1 MKSFIISITLAT
13 DDAGT
18 TITRYFT
25 DGDGFATLPTD
36 NPANTYIEP
45 RVTNAGNIMREL
57 FSGNFTFG
65 AVRPSFGEITL
76 ANSDGA
82 LDDWISYGID
92 GHPISIWYGEGA
104 FPSEYMQVLKVY
116 GFGITA
122 GFNAIKIRLRDRL
135 QLMDKPFCNTT
146 FAGTG
151 GLEGDSDMAGRV
163 KPRTCST
170 AGWFPIIIVS
180 ASSLLYFV
188 TTSGTAGMG
197 SFFQLFEGGVEITR
211 GADYTSGADCLAS
224 SPSAGQCRFWFG
236 VGGNG
241 PVYVRL
247 GSVPAYDLRCFGNG
261 YANYYIGATS
271 IWLAYEC
278 GILDAITSQPYPA
291 RYVDDPSVT
300 YLEIAEEAAKRDSI
314 FFGMTN
320 TDTFQATLFASPSLT
335 PSYTFTRHNA
345 SDFVREP
352 PAGMEAPISRLT
364 YNAGE
369 TWPCQVVGS
378 AGASMRDQLSRKI
391 SWSFSVDNLS
401 VLAKHPSAPALS
413 VDDKNRSISNYLDV
427 SIITAKYLTLFGV
440 QRDFVSLSV
449 HLDEATLA
457 LDLHATVQV
466 KINRFGWDAGKNFR
480 IISIRADY
488 AARKIQF
495 GLWG

>member
-1 MKSFIISITLAT
+1 
-13 DDAGT
+13 
-18 TITRYFT
+18 
-25 DGDGFATLPTD
+25 
-36 NPANTYIEP
+36 
-45 RVTNAGNIMREL
+45 MREL

-104 FPSEYMQVLKVY
+104 FPSDYMQVLKVY

-122 GFNAIKIRLRDRL
+122 GFDSVKVRLRDRL
-135 QLMDKPFCNTT
+135 QLMDKPFCNST

-151 GLEGDSDMAGRV
+151 GLEGNSTIGGRV
-163 KPRTCST
+163 KPRTS
-170 AGWFPIIIVS
+170 GGPGFHPVIMVLS
-180 ASSLLYFV
+180 SSLLYFV
-188 TTSGTAGMG
+188 TASGTGGLG
-197 SFFQLFEGGVEITR
+197 SSYKLYEGGVEITR
-211 GADYTSGADCLAS
+211 GADYTSAAECLAA
-224 SPSAGQCRFWFG
+224 SPSAGQCRWWFG

-247 GSVPAYDLRCFGNG
+247 GSVPAYDLRCFSLG
-261 YANYYIGATS
+261 YNPGGAIISLAHEAGVTGTVANLLFAERYI
-271 IWLAYEC
+271 
-278 GILDAITSQPYPA
+278 
-291 RYVDDPSVT
+291 DDPSET
-300 YLEIAEEAAKRDSI
+300 YLQLAEEASKVDCL
-314 FFGMTN
+314 FFGMTSL
-320 TDTFQATLFASPSLT
+320 DTYQCVQFASPTAT
-335 PSYTFTRHNA
+335 PAYTFTRHNA
-345 SDFVREP
+345 FDFVRSP
-352 PAGMEAPISRLT
+352 PAGMEAPISKLT
-364 YNAGE
+364 INAGQ
-369 TWPCQVVGS
+369 TWPCQCVGS
-378 AGASMRDQLSRKI
+378 AGATMRDYMDRGI
-391 SWSFSVDNLS
+391 YWSTGADNAT
-401 VLAKHPSAPALS
+401 VLAKHPAAPTLS
-413 VDDKNRSISNYLDV
+413 IEDKNRSISNTFGSSLAVD
-427 SIITAKYLTLFGV
+427 KYISLFGV